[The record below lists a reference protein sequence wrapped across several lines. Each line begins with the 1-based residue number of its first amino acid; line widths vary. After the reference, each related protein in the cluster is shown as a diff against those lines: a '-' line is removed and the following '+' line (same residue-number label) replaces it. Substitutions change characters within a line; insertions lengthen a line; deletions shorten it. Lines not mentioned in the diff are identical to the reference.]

1 MTRQLKL
8 LVAGLA
14 CALVPYLFFVG
25 ISQTKKVN
33 GQVVVEES
41 LNIGGVIA
49 GIAAIAIAWAMAMKW
64 ETEADKAPHWRIA
77 AAVIALL
84 GAAQIV
90 ISLDLIG

>member
-8 LVAGLA
+8 LIAGLA

-25 ISQTKKVN
+25 ITETRKVN
-33 GQVVVEES
+33 GQVVVDES

-49 GIAAIAIAWAMAMKW
+49 GIGAIAIAWAMAMKW
-64 ETEADKAPHWRIA
+64 ETEADKAPHWRVA

-84 GAAQIV
+84 GALQV
-90 ISLDLIG
+90 VVSLDLLG